1 MNIKIIIQAEISV
14 IAIGYTA
21 PTITDNPET
30 KTIIAKFNL
39 IANNNQE
46 YDYAPIVLWDKTDY
60 DNIGQWTDENVAKR
74 IIEIL
79 NK

>member
-1 MNIKIIIQAEISV
+1 MNIKIIIQPEISV

-30 KTIIAKFNL
+30 KTITAKFNL

-46 YDYAPIVLWDKTDY
+46 YDYASLVLWKELEY
-60 DNIGQWTDENVAKR
+60 DTVGQWTDENVKNR
-74 IIEIL
+74 IIELL
-79 NK
+79 NN